1 MSFLIKQQSFEGA
14 LDLLLSLIEKRKFFV
29 NDIAISKVADDYIEY
44 IRKFERFPISDSANF
59 ILIASTLLLIKS
71 KSLLP
76 NLALTEEE
84 KNSIEDLQL
93 RLKIYEQIR
102 NASQFIKELFGKKII
117 FNSDPLKIRK
127 ITSFFSPDKNISL
140 DNLSTNIKE
149 VIQNLPKSEILPKAI
164 VRKVINLE
172 EVIENLAT
180 RIKSDLK
187 MNFREFSSIGKK
199 EKVNIIV
206 SFLAMLELVKRGVIL
221 VNQESR
227 KKDIFMETVDVGV
240 PRYEI

>member
-1 MSFLIKQQSFEGA
+1 MSFVIKQQSFEGA

-44 IRKFERFPISDSANF
+44 IKKFEQFPIGDSANF

-76 NLALTEEE
+76 NLVLTEEE
-84 KNSIEDLQL
+84 KSSIEDLQL

-102 NASQFIKELFGKKII
+102 NASQFIKELFDKKII
-117 FNSDPLKIRK
+117 FTSDPLKPRK
-127 ITSFFSPDKNISL
+127 ITPFFSPDKNISL
-140 DNLSTNIKE
+140 NNLSIGIKE
-149 VIQNLPKSEILPKAI
+149 ILQNLPKSEILPKAV

-180 RIKSDLK
+180 RIKSNLK
-187 MNFREFSSIGKK
+187 MNFREFSPMGKK
-199 EKVNIIV
+199 ERVNIIV
-206 SFLAMLELVKRGVIL
+206 SFLAMLELVKRGWSAEV
-221 VNQESR
+221 
-227 KKDIFMETVDVGV
+227 
-240 PRYEI
+240 

>member
-1 MSFLIKQQSFEGA
+1 MSFVIKQQSFEGA

-29 NDIAISKVADDYIEY
+29 NDIAIAKVADDYIDY
-44 IRKFERFPISDSANF
+44 IKKLERFPVGDSANF

-84 KNSIEDLQL
+84 QGSIEDLQL

-102 NASQFIKELFGKKII
+102 SAGQFIKELFGKKII
-117 FNSDPLKIRK
+117 FTPNLLKIRR
-127 ITSFFSPDKNISL
+127 INPVFSPDKNITL
-140 DNLSTNIKE
+140 GNLSIGIRE
-149 VIQNLPKSEILPKAI
+149 ILQNLPKSEILPKAI

-172 EVIENLAT
+172 EVIEDFAT
-180 RIKSDLK
+180 RIKSNLK
-187 MNFREFSSIGKK
+187 MNFREFSSIGKR
-199 EKVNIIV
+199 EKINIIV
-206 SFLAMLELVKRGVIL
+206 NFLAMLELVKRGVIL
-221 VNQESR
+221 VNQESH
-227 KKDIFMETVDVGV
+227 KKDILMETVNVGV